1 MSIQY
6 VRDLPDAFRAIEE
19 LVDEMVEKETEN
31 LLSQVSELEDEVQEL
46 EALVES
52 LMEYK
57 RLYEEINGE

>member
-19 LVDEMVEKETEN
+19 LVDEMVEKETGS
-31 LLSQVSELEDEVQEL
+31 LLNQVSELESEVQEL

-52 LMEYK
+52 LREYK
-57 RLYEEINGE
+57 QMYLELCK